1 MVFANYEAFNKVP
14 VTTTT
19 LTSVARISKIINNLD
34 PCSQKSKEKSRRE
47 VVRILVLS
55 WGIGGIGGSSRK
67 FLYKLIGRI
76 GGTGRR
82 GRRGRVRQSMRR
94 GRLGMKICRA
104 KML

>member
-1 MVFANYEAFNKVP
+1 MVFANYEESNKVR

-19 LTSVARISKIINNLD
+19 LTSVVRISKIANNSD

-47 VVRILVLS
+47 FVRILVLS
-55 WGIGGIGGSSRK
+55 WAIGGIGGSSRK
-67 FLYKLIGRI
+67 FLFRLIGRI

-82 GRRGRVRQSMRR
+82 GRRGRELMRK
-94 GRLGMKICRA
+94 GRLGIKICRA